1 MYFAQVHSHFTP
13 VPLLPYPEFHYPSP
27 DSCTLLL
34 SIFFFSLLSCH
45 CHTLQSPLGIA
56 ACVYMDA
63 VVPAGARIAP
73 GGPHPS
79 RKWGFLPAAINCQ
92 QFLNEDG
99 VCWPPASTMLGLCLS
114 WESCA
119 CSYSY
124 CQFICVI
131 AHCMQKT
138 RLHYSHPLPLALRIS
153 LPPPL

>member
-1 MYFAQVHSHFTP
+1 MSHMHTMYFAQVHSPFIP
-13 VPLLPYPEFHYPSP
+13 VPLLPDPEFRYPSP

-45 CHTLQSPLGIA
+45 CHTLESPLGIA

-92 QFLNEDG
+92 QFPNEDG
-99 VCWPPASTMLGLCLS
+99 GFLATFSHHAGTLSVLGVL
-114 WESCA
+114 
-119 CSYSY
+119 
-124 CQFICVI
+124 
-131 AHCMQKT
+131 CMQLQLLSIHMCNCP
-138 RLHYSHPLPLALRIS
+138 LHAENMAPLQSSIS
-153 LPPPL
+153 SGS